1 MKKILKAG
9 VISAFFSLTVPSVVA
24 QENRNADTFSDVGWT
39 DITTTTAVSTVILG
53 ALGYDTDIKLLSVPV
68 TYAYLAKGD
77 VDAFLSNWMP
87 AMEGDIAAYLDAGS
101 VDNVRENFEGAKYTL
116 ATNARGAAAGL
127 THFADIAKLRNELDA
142 KVYGIEPGNDG
153 SWL

>member
-39 DITTTTAVSTVILG
+39 DITATTAVSTVILG

-68 TYAYLAKGD
+68 TYASTARGD
-77 VDAFLSNWMP
+77 VDGFLGNLMP
-87 AMEGDIAAYLDAGS
+87 TMEGDIAAYRDAGS
-101 VDNVRENFEGAKYTL
+101 VDTVRKSLEGAKYTL
-116 ATNARGAAAGL
+116 ASNAKGLAARL
-127 THFADIAKLRNELDA
+127 THLADSAKFRSEPGA
-142 KVYGIEPGNDG
+142 KIYGIEPGK
-153 SWL
+153 